1 MTGGFMS
8 TLQSTPTGR
17 RAGKYAALGG
27 SPLMLSLV
35 YMSLTSRSVAVNELA
50 RTFELISAWI
60 QEDSAALIAE
70 YRLQITSPQSL

>member
-1 MTGGFMS
+1 
-8 TLQSTPTGR
+8 
-17 RAGKYAALGG
+17 
-27 SPLMLSLV
+27 MLSLV

-50 RTFELISAWI
+50 RPFELISAWI